1 MGKGGKKDIP
11 SDQGVRTISINE
23 LKKHNRPGDA
33 WLALFGK
40 VYDISTWTDHPGGRV
55 IYSAAGS
62 DATDSFKAFHS
73 PVAEAML
80 KKELESRTVGIL
92 ESKSEAAN
100 LSAFEKEYRDLYKS
114 VKERGL
120 MQANPFYY
128 IYKVSF
134 NLSMLAF
141 AAYLTVNYDSLAI
154 KLTGAFIVALFWQ
167 QCGWLAHDFAHHQ
180 VFKNR
185 LYNDMM
191 VLFVGNFCQA
201 FSLDW
206 WKNKHNTHHAIPN
219 LHESAVEA
227 HDGDPDIDTL
237 PFLAWSKKLIQ
248 KTLPGGPAAS
258 NFSAFCVRY
267 QAFLYFPI
275 LFFARITWVLQS
287 LSYAFTIPLGFF
299 GSEVEK
305 QKEVAKALEN
315 RATASNSEEPAIV
328 NSLRYPIAERVLLIL
343 HWTWYLILAFGP
355 WNGWKIGIL
364 YFFVSQT
371 FSGLLLAIAFGVGHN
386 GMEVFDADN
395 HPGFAE
401 LQVRTTRNVHDNYLN
416 GWFMGGLHYQVEH
429 HLFPMIPRHNLR
441 YVKDDVI
448 ALCKKHKV
456 PYRCT
461 GLWEGTIEVLAY
473 LGNVTKTLKEFPAV

>member
-1 MGKGGKKDIP
+1 
-11 SDQGVRTISINE
+11 
-23 LKKHNRPGDA
+23 
-33 WLALFGK
+33 
-40 VYDISTWTDHPGGRV
+40 
-55 IYSAAGS
+55 
-62 DATDSFKAFHS
+62 
-73 PVAEAML
+73 ML

-92 ESKSEAAN
+92 ESKSEADN
-100 LSAFEKEYRDLYKS
+100 LSPFEKEYRDLYKS

-120 MQANPFYY
+120 MQAKYVFICLLTTLSQGSKSYLEQINLICFLYLYFFSLYSPFYY

-141 AAYLTVNYDSLAI
+141 AAYLTINYDALYI
-154 KLTGAFIVALFWQ
+154 KMIGAFLVALFWQ

-219 LHESAVEA
+219 LHESAPEA

-237 PFLAWSKKLIQ
+237 PFLAWSKKLVQ
-248 KTLPGGPAAS
+248 KTLPGGAAAS
-258 NFSAFCVRY
+258 NFSAFCVRH

-287 LSYAFTIPLGFF
+287 LSYAFGISLGFF
-299 GSEVEK
+299 GSEVDK

-315 RATASNSEEPAIV
+315 RSINNGEQVMV
-328 NSLRYPIAERVLLIL
+328 NSLRYPIAERILLIC
-343 HWTWYLILAFGP
+343 HWAWYFTLAFGP
-355 WNGWKIGIL
+355 WNTLPVGLL

-429 HLFPMIPRHNLR
+429 HLFPMIPRHNLYKVR
-441 YVKDDVI
+441 DEVV

-461 GLWEGTIEVLAY
+461 GLWEGTIEVLSY
-473 LGNVTKTLKEFPAV
+473 LGNVTKTLNEFPAA